1 MSIVSDSERAER
13 LEAMIDRLSEKLADC
28 TLLILPMYELCLQI
42 EKCGASEELTKA
54 VVMASDIQH
63 KLMDA
68 LGIKQLPERIRAKS
82 GSPKGEGF

>member
-1 MSIVSDSERAER
+1 MNKPIELTDAERADR
-13 LEAMIDRLSEKLADC
+13 LEAMIDRMSEKLADC

-54 VVMASDIQH
+54 VVMASDIQR

-68 LGIKQLPERIRAKS
+68 LDVKQLPTVRA
-82 GSPKGEGF
+82 GESVG